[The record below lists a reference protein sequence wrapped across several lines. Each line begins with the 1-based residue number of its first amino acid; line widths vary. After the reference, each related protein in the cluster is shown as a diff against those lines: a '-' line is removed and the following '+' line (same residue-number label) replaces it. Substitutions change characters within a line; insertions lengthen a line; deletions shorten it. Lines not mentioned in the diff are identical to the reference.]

1 MDAKQQ
7 EAKYG
12 LSSDLIERS
21 AAQYESGDYPH
32 CSNPVHTGSHMDA
45 VGKKRV
51 TVVYSAEDVQ
61 KVSRIAKSRGVKPS
75 DVYRA
80 AMRQFLDA
88 QTA

>member
-1 MDAKQQ
+1 MDAKQL

-12 LSSDLIERS
+12 LSSEFIERS
-21 AAQYESGDYPH
+21 AAQYESGNYPH
-32 CSNPVHTGSHMDA
+32 CGNPIHTGSHLDA

-61 KVSRIAKSRGVKPS
+61 RVQSIAKSRGVKVS
-75 DVYRA
+75 DVYRD